1 MKAQNKRNK
10 VIRVI
15 GEPTLVL
22 DMDKLLAKYTINEF
36 QGI

>member
-10 VIRVI
+10 VMRVI

-22 DMDKLLAKYTINEF
+22 DLNKLLAKYTTSEF